1 MSLAIAHPLAGLA
14 ARLALPAVPAL
25 SNALWAPAESFLDRL
40 RNKLPSKLLPS
51 FLDNGLVLA
60 APKKKTSHMKRRL
73 RLYTPG
79 SKQIK
84 PNHNLNRC
92 PSCGKYKRSHFL
104 CMSCFFEIKQLWSEQ
119 ADKPPVYKE
128 EFANPA
134 DERVLYPK
142 TYERPHVKKLR
153 LKEYVEKRPKP
164 LPVEK

>member
-1 MSLAIAHPLAGLA
+1 MSVVNYHPLANLA
-14 ARLALPAVPAL
+14 ANLSARLLKSAALAQPESLWDRIRSQIPA
-25 SNALWAPAESFLDRL
+25 R
-40 RNKLPSKLLPS
+40 LLPE
-51 FLDNGLVLA
+51 FNDNGLVLA

-84 PNHNLNRC
+84 PNNNLNRC
-92 PSCGKYKRSHFL
+92 PSCGNYKRSHFL

-119 ADKPPVYKE
+119 TEKPPVYKE

-142 TYERPHVKKLR
+142 TYERITDKRLR
-153 LKEYVEKRPKP
+153 LKDYVEKRPKT